1 MKMLET
7 KAKCIDSTYSMTF
20 LIVRITKHWSNTL
33 LKLKYRIC
41 HVKRKKISLNPS
53 FVFGTQAFIQDLGL
67 WHLFVP
73 EYALSLADRKLMYVR
88 LGETP

>member
-41 HVKRKKISLNPS
+41 HVKREKNQFESQFCIWDLGIYLGLRT
-53 FVFGTQAFIQDLGL
+53 VAFICTRICT
-67 WHLFVP
+67 V
-73 EYALSLADRKLMYVR
+73 LSR
-88 LGETP
+88 